1 MKIQFA
7 DRFNKSLKRLIWHQ
21 HPVYKIYETFRY
33 KIPIFFKNLW
43 FFRKELWDFRSWDY
57 GFNLMMLRRSLEKTV
72 NTIEVYGN
80 EVEESRMKKVEK
92 MKRVIELLKNVR
104 SDSYIE
110 MAEKELGEIKHIDW
124 EFEEVPDKPG
134 YMKLVDK
141 EDDEEK
147 DHNRKVYKRANEI
160 ELEEWREIWRILEGQ
175 DHNEYVKLMESTSEE
190 DKQKTDLWYI
200 WFDGSGMKNWWD

>member
-7 DRFNKSLKRLIWHQ
+7 DSFSKSLKRLIWHQ

-72 NTIEVYGN
+72 NTIEIYGN

-92 MKRVIELLKNVR
+92 IKRVIELLKNVR

>member
-1 MKIQFA
+1 
-7 DRFNKSLKRLIWHQ
+7 
-21 HPVYKIYETFRY
+21 
-33 KIPIFFKNLW
+33 
-43 FFRKELWDFRSWDY
+43 
-57 GFNLMMLRRSLEKTV
+57 MMLRRSLEKTV
-72 NTIEVYGN
+72 NTIEIYGN

-92 MKRVIELLKNVR
+92 IKRVIELLKNVR

>member
-7 DRFNKSLKRLIWHQ
+7 NSFSKSLKRLIWHQ
-21 HPVYKIYETFRY
+21 HPVYKIYEVFRY
-33 KIPIFFKNLW
+33 KIPMFFKNLW

-141 EDDEEK
+141 EDEEEK
-147 DHNRKVYKRANEI
+147 NHNRKVYDRANEI
-160 ELEEWREIWRILEGQ
+160 ESEEWKEIWRILEGQ

-190 DKQKTDLWYI
+190 DKRNTDLWYK
-200 WFDGSGMKNWWD
+200 WFDGSGMKMWWD